1 MGSREDVPPVTNQVA
16 KHSSGPQHGGLPQP
30 VLKHPSS
37 CKTSPGSGSSSLLL
51 ARTQPSPHGAFQG
64 PQVPLGLSVSIRIS
78 HTCSICLFSFF
89 LSFFLNHIQIFPD
102 VSWLEDSA
110 SERGFVS

>member
-89 LSFFLNHIQIFPD
+89 LFFF
-102 VSWLEDSA
+102 
-110 SERGFVS
+110 

>member
-1 MGSREDVPPVTNQVA
+1 MGSHEDVPPVTNQVA

-37 CKTSPGSGSSSLLL
+37 CKTSPCSGSSSLLL
-51 ARTQPSPHGAFQG
+51 AWTQPSPHGAFQG
-64 PQVPLGLSVSIRIS
+64 PQVPFSLSVNIRIS
-78 HTCSICLFSFF
+78 HTYSICCFFF
-89 LSFFLNHIQIFPD
+89 LFFLFLNHIRIFPD